1 MNNERMLIGQILTD
15 NKIFH
20 SLEITEDD
28 ILHPETK
35 RVFRAIAKCIN
46 KGLEADI
53 ITISDN
59 DNSIS
64 PTSLSTITS
73 NIASTANWKYYHDR
87 ILKNS
92 YKEKVRMLSKQFTDW
107 VNDSSP
113 EDAVKNLEEALM
125 VITKSKAQNK
135 VVKLGEISKEF
146 INIIEKRY
154 HSKGE
159 MVGIP
164 SGISKLDAMI
174 LGFRK
179 RMYYLIGG
187 RPSQGKSALL
197 LNMACNASINEN
209 KKVGYISTESSVM
222 ETVTRLYASQGKV
235 NSMNLITG
243 MFSVKDF
250 AGIND
255 VVEKTQNT
263 NMYFFYKPG
272 MTLDEVSQTA
282 RLMVRFYKCEII
294 FVDYLQDITLYGNDT
309 TINKTSLKSKT
320 MKYLA
325 EELNIPV
332 VAAAQLKRDSD
343 ERRPRLSD
351 FGDSSQLE
359 KDADG
364 AILIYHHHVNKS
376 EPTQTP
382 EYESYLLAEKVRDGI
397 TGQVPVYFKK
407 EYVTFTERITHD

>member
-1 MNNERMLIGQILTD
+1 
-15 NKIFH
+15 
-20 SLEITEDD
+20 
-28 ILHPETK
+28 
-35 RVFRAIAKCIN
+35 
-46 KGLEADI
+46 
-53 ITISDN
+53 
-59 DNSIS
+59 
-64 PTSLSTITS
+64 
-73 NIASTANWKYYHDR
+73 
-87 ILKNS
+87 
-92 YKEKVRMLSKQFTDW
+92 MLSKQFTDW